1 MNRDAWQDPDFA
13 TTWDEAGNL
22 FTNPDR
28 LRQLSLLADML
39 AASGC
44 NSLVD
49 LGIGSALVEAT
60 LHRRHPDFLAGCRV
74 TGIDASAAMLEL
86 AHERCQRDGLPGIDL
101 VQADFGALHELSL
114 ADTPQAMICVQAL
127 HEVPHDT
134 KRDVFAWVRR
144 QLPANGLFY
153 VLDRFAYDGGAW
165 LGVWQANW
173 EWMRSDVD
181 GEVLDFDAYHR
192 QYQAKEDDIAQV
204 EDYRG
209 WLEDAGF
216 ETVCPYRCFNRA
228 LIVARVPG

>member
-1 MNRDAWQDPDFA
+1 MLYLAPEALLKNR
-13 TTWDEAGNL
+13 
-22 FTNPDR
+22 
-28 LRQLSLLADML
+28 
-39 AASGC
+39 
-44 NSLVD
+44 
-49 LGIGSALVEAT
+49 
-60 LHRRHPDFLAGCRV
+60 
-74 TGIDASAAMLEL
+74 MLEL
-86 AHERCQRDGLPGIDL
+86 FSAVDVECLAIDE
-101 VQADFGALHELSL
+101 A
-114 ADTPQAMICVQAL
+114 
-127 HEVPHDT
+127 
-134 KRDVFAWVRR
+134 R
-144 QLPANGLFY
+144 QQLY